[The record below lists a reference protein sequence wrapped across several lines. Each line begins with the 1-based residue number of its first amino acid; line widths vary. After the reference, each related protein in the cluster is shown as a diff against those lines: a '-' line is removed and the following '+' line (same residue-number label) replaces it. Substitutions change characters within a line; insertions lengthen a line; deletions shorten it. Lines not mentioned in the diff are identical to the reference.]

1 VELLLSTSSDGA
13 TLVPRGPQ
21 GRRRRGVTYLSITVR
36 HSLAIAMALV
46 LAGELLAAPVAAAKL
61 ARCRVENAGTGR
73 ASATLQA
80 AVDAASAGASLR
92 VKGTCVG
99 STLITKDLTIT
110 GFANKGLGRPTLDGA
125 HAGRVL
131 TITAA
136 AVVTLRGLFITNG
149 SADYG
154 GGIATIV
161 DLRYP
166 QSVVTVIDSVISGNT
181 ASEGGGID
189 NGQGVLTLVNSAVRD
204 NAAVLG
210 GGIHNSRD
218 NGWLYL
224 EGTSSVSGNYAS
236 GDAGGIYS
244 DFHSSI
250 WLYDT
255 SSIHHNTAD
264 GDGGGML
271 VSDSQVE
278 LHDTSS
284 IHHNTAGGDG
294 GGVFIL
300 ADLAAFTLYE
310 ASSVSDNSPDDI
322 FDRFP

>member
-1 VELLLSTSSDGA
+1 
-13 TLVPRGPQ
+13 
-21 GRRRRGVTYLSITVR
+21 
-36 HSLAIAMALV
+36 LAIAIALV
-46 LAGELLAAPVAAAKL
+46 LASVLLAAPVAAAKP
-61 ARCRVENAGTGR
+61 AKCHVENVGTGR
-73 ASATLQA
+73 VSTTLQA

-99 STLITKDLTIT
+99 STVITKDLAIT
-110 GFANKGLGRPTLDGA
+110 GFVNKGFGRPTLDGV

-136 AVVTLRGLFITNG
+136 ATVTLRALFITNG

-161 DLRYP
+161 DRAYG

-204 NAAVLG
+204 NAAALG

-236 GDAGGIYS
+236 GGAGGIYS
-244 DFHSSI
+244 DLHSSI
-250 WLYDT
+250 WLYDS
-255 SSIHHNTAD
+255 SSIHDNTAG

-271 VSDSQVE
+271 VGDSQVE

-284 IHHNTAGGDG
+284 IHHNTARGDG

-300 ADLAAFTLYE
+300 AMMAAFTLYD
-310 ASSVSDNSPDDI
+310 ASSVSDNSPNDVCRMT
-322 FDRFP
+322 FVSGFPEPDCS